1 MKRWTIEELDK
12 LSDIAVLRALVNDR
26 LLGLKQYMPLARR
39 LQTVDAN
46 LANLEKVY
54 TGYQNLSTSVKT
66 LFDKAVDVI
75 KKADK
80 KP

>member
-54 TGYQNLSTSVKT
+54 T
-66 LFDKAVDVI
+66 
-75 KKADK
+75 
-80 KP
+80 